1 MAYDHTILALKNIR
15 KRGVR
20 SWLTMLGIFIGIAAV
35 VSLISLGNGLREAI
49 TGQFSQLGSDKLVV
63 TSAETGFGPPGAS
76 AVRPLNE
83 HDLRLVRRIAGVD
96 LAVPRL
102 IRVVPVEYNKI
113 RTYEYV
119 ASMPPTQNEI
129 ELVYDTLNV
138 EAAQGK
144 LLSKDDRNKVV
155 LGSDFTDERFGRKLR
170 IGSRL
175 VIGSEEFQVI
185 GFLEKANSFQ
195 INGAILMA
203 EDDLK
208 DIMDIG
214 DEIDLIAVQVDSV
227 DNVDKTATD
236 IEKTMRRDR
245 GQKEGEEDFAVQTP
259 EQSLATIN
267 TTLAVINLVVVAIA
281 AISLLVGGIGITNTM
296 YTAVLERTKEIGVM
310 KAIGAKNQDVLILF
324 LAESALLGV
333 AGGLVG
339 IAIGL
344 GLAFLVSVLVT
355 AAFPGISF
363 GVTFSL
369 PLILGSL
376 LFALLVG
383 AVSGVVPALQAS
395 RMRPVEALR
404 S

>member
-1 MAYDHTILALKNIR
+1 MVYDHTILALKNIR

-175 VIGSEEFQVI
+175 AIGSEEFQVI

-383 AVSGVVPALQAS
+383 AISGVVPALQAS

>member
-1 MAYDHTILALKNIR
+1 
-15 KRGVR
+15 
-20 SWLTMLGIFIGIAAV
+20 
-35 VSLISLGNGLREAI
+35 
-49 TGQFSQLGSDKLVV
+49 
-63 TSAETGFGPPGAS
+63 
-76 AVRPLNE
+76 
-83 HDLRLVRRIAGVD
+83 
-96 LAVPRL
+96 
-102 IRVVPVEYNKI
+102 
-113 RTYEYV
+113 
-119 ASMPPTQNEI
+119 
-129 ELVYDTLNV
+129 
-138 EAAQGK
+138 
-144 LLSKDDRNKVV
+144 
-155 LGSDFTDERFGRKLR
+155 
-170 IGSRL
+170 
-175 VIGSEEFQVI
+175 
-185 GFLEKANSFQ
+185 
-195 INGAILMA
+195 MA

-208 DIMDIG
+208 DIMNIG

-227 DNVDKTATD
+227 DNVDKTAND
-236 IEKTMRRDR
+236 IERAMRRDR
-245 GQKEGEEDFAVQTP
+245 GLKEGEEDFAVQTP

-310 KAIGAKNQDVLILF
+310 KAIGAKNRDVLILF

-339 IAIGL
+339 VAIGL

-369 PLILGSL
+369 PLIVGSL

-383 AVSGVVPALQAS
+383 AISGVVPALQAS

>member
-1 MAYDHTILALKNIR
+1 MVYDHTILALKNIR

-119 ASMPPTQNEI
+119 ASMPPTQDEI

-138 EAAQGK
+138 DAAEGK
-144 LLSKDDRNKVV
+144 LLTKDDRKKVV
-155 LGSDFTDERFGRKLR
+155 LGSDFTDERFGRNLR
-170 IGSRL
+170 IGSR
-175 VIGSEEFQVI
+175 VSIGGEEFQVV

-208 DIMDIG
+208 NIMNIG
-214 DEIDLIAVQVDSV
+214 DEIDMIAVQVDSV
-227 DNVDKTATD
+227 DNVDKTAND
-236 IEKTMRRDR
+236 IEKAMRRDR
-245 GQKEGEEDFAVQTP
+245 GLKEGEEDFAVQTP

-339 IAIGL
+339 VAIGL

-369 PLILGSL
+369 PLIVGSL
-376 LFALLVG
+376 FFALLVG
-383 AVSGVVPALQAS
+383 TISGVVPALQAS

>member
-383 AVSGVVPALQAS
+383 AISGVVPALQAS

>member
-1 MAYDHTILALKNIR
+1 MVYDHTILALKNIR

-35 VSLISLGNGLREAI
+35 VSLISLGNGLRDAI
-49 TGQFSQLGSDKLVV
+49 TGQFSQLGSDKLIV

-76 AVRPLNE
+76 AVRPLND
-83 HDLRLVRRIAGVD
+83 HDLRLVRRVGGVD

-119 ASMPPTQNEI
+119 ASMPSTQDEI
-129 ELVYDTLNV
+129 ELVYGTLNADA
-138 EAAQGK
+138 EQGK
-144 LLSKDDRNKVV
+144 LLTKDDRKKVV

-170 IGSRL
+170 VGSRL
-175 VIGSEEFQVI
+175 AIAGEEFQII

-195 INGAILMA
+195 TNGAILMA

-208 DIMDIG
+208 DVLNIG
-214 DEIDLIAVQVDSV
+214 DEIDMIAVQVDSV
-227 DNVDKTATD
+227 DKVEQTAID
-236 IEKTMRRDR
+236 IAKNMRRDR
-245 GQKEGEEDFAVQTP
+245 GLKEGEEDFAVQTP

-310 KAIGAKNQDVLILF
+310 KAIGAQNRDILILF
-324 LAESALLGV
+324 LAESALLGF

-339 IAIGL
+339 VAIGL
-344 GLAFLVSVLVT
+344 GLAFLVSALVT

-369 PLILGSL
+369 PLIVGSL

-383 AVSGVVPALQAS
+383 TISGVVPALQAS